1 MDEVVGVAVVEGVEE
16 GVVGHV
22 VDLEVDLD
30 GGVVRLERYQVGL
43 LLFKKKMLKNLRILT
58 SGRSR
63 TAVYSRN
70 RGGFGSSGR
79 ASVNSRGF
87 GIGNSFRHISIIYK

>member
-30 GGVVRLERYQVGL
+30 GGVVHLEQYQVGL
-43 LLFKKKMLKNLRILT
+43 LLFEKNLLKNLRILI

-63 TAVYSRN
+63 TAVYS
-70 RGGFGSSGR
+70 
-79 ASVNSRGF
+79 
-87 GIGNSFRHISIIYK
+87 